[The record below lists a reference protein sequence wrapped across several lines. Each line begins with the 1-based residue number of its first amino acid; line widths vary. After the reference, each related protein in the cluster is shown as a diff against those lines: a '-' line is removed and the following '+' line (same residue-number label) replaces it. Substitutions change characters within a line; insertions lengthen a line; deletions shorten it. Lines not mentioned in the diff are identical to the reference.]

1 MNFIFFINN
10 QKNCSESIVQSIS
23 FHNELSIGN
32 PMSENRSRGECLFEE
47 VESIMT
53 GEVKLLENVLLGEAC
68 QWNDNVQVVKDE
80 PAIEISK
87 T

>member
-10 QKNCSESIVQSIS
+10 RKDCSKSIVQSIS
-23 FHNELSIGN
+23 FHYELSIGN
-32 PMSENRSRGECLFEE
+32 SISENRSGGKYLLER
-47 VESIMT
+47 VESITT
-53 GEVKLLENVLLGEAC
+53 GGVKLPRNVLLGKAC
-68 QWNDNVQVVKDE
+68 QWNDDIQIVEDE

>member
-1 MNFIFFINN
+1 
-10 QKNCSESIVQSIS
+10 
-23 FHNELSIGN
+23 
-32 PMSENRSRGECLFEE
+32 MSENRSRGECLFEE

-53 GEVKLLENVLLGEAC
+53 GEVKLLENILLGEAC